1 MNNRVIT
8 KAIVAATAAVLMA
21 PASWAA
27 VTAFSQNFEALN
39 PASATALDVAGFDFF
54 GTVFDGAAAPAPYGA
69 VKFGYGPF
77 PAPTISGNVS
87 SIATG
92 EGGLLTPQGLQYL
105 NVFSDY
111 ACCVAP
117 LQGHQDPGP
126 LNFDYVQTNVFIEQT
141 IGPADVGPGK
151 VWTLT
156 VDAKLPGDLLGCE
169 PTTTSDCLAFIKTLD
184 PGAGFAQ
191 TNFITFDAQT
201 LSNTVWTTKSLSINL
216 ANPALNGQI
225 LQFGFVSTS
234 KQFGATGVYYDN
246 MVFALA
252 PDTDGDGIQDPID
265 NCRLTANALQQD
277 ANLDGYGNICDA
289 DINNSGT
296 VTTADFGL
304 LRSVLGQSAGFSA
317 TAAASDMNSSGT
329 VTTADFGLLRARLGT
344 APGPSGLACAGTIP
358 CPAP

>member
-1 MNNRVIT
+1 MNNRIFAKVL
-8 KAIVAATAAVLMA
+8 VAAAAALLAA

-39 PASATALDVAGFDFF
+39 PASGTALSGVGFKIF
-54 GTVFDGAAAPAPYGA
+54 GTVFDGNVGGVPPYGT

-77 PAPTISGNVS
+77 PAPTGGPAFS

-92 EGGLLTPQGLQYL
+92 EGGVPQGAQYL
-105 NVFSDY
+105 NAYSDY
-111 ACCVAP
+111 NCCAGGE
-117 LQGHQDPGP
+117 GHNDVTGP
-126 LNFDYVQTNVFIEQT
+126 NIDYVQSNVFIEQT
-141 IGPADVGPGK
+141 IAAADIGK

-156 VDAKLPGDLLGCE
+156 FDAKLPGDTLGCE
-169 PTTTSDCLAFIKTLD
+169 PTTTSDCLAFVKTLD
-184 PGAGFAQ
+184 PLAGFAQ

-201 LSNTVWTTKSLSINL
+201 LSNAAWSTHTLTIDLLSPL
-216 ANPALNGQI
+216 LTGQI

-234 KQFGATGVYYDN
+234 KQFGGTGVYYDN
-246 MVFALA
+246 LVFALA
-252 PDTDGDGIQDPID
+252 PDTDGDGVQDPVD
-265 NCRLTANALQQD
+265 NCRLTANPAQQD
-277 ANLDGYGNICDA
+277 ANQDGYGNICDA

-304 LRSVLGQSAGFSA
+304 LRSVLGQPASLNA

-358 CPAP
+358 CTR

>member
-1 MNNRVIT
+1 MNNRAIT

-21 PASWAA
+21 PASWGA
-27 VTAFSQNFEALN
+27 VTPYSQNFEALN
-39 PASATALDVAGFDFF
+39 PASATALDSAGFDIF
-54 GTVFDGAAAPAPYGA
+54 GAVFDGAAVPAPYGA
-69 VKFGYGPF
+69 LKFGYGPF
-77 PAPTISGNVS
+77 PAPTISGNFS

-92 EGGLLTPQGLQYL
+92 EGGVPQGAQYL
-105 NVFSDY
+105 NAFSDY
-111 ACCVAP
+111 SCCGGPA
-117 LQGHQDPGP
+117 QGHLDPGP
-126 LNFDYVQTNVFIEQT
+126 LNFDYVESNVFIEQT
-141 IGPADVGPGK
+141 IGLADTGAGK

-156 VDAKLPGDLLGCE
+156 FDAKLPGDTLGCE
-169 PTTTSDCLAFIKTLD
+169 PATTSDCLAFIKTIN
-184 PGAGFAQ
+184 PAAGFAT
-191 TNFITFDAQT
+191 TNLITSDSQT
-201 LSNTVWTTKSLSINL
+201 LSNTGWTTRSLSINL
-216 ANPALNGQI
+216 ASPLLNGQL
-225 LQFGFVSTS
+225 LQFGFVNTS

-246 MVFALA
+246 IVFALA

-265 NCRLTANALQQD
+265 NCRLTANPLQQD